1 MAYQT
6 AVSLPLPLMPSIYL
20 AAAAAMNVW
29 LACVHKSHMEV
40 GDARGASSSERS

>member
-6 AVSLPLPLMPSIYL
+6 AVALRLPLMPSIYL
-20 AAAAAMNVW
+20 AAAAMNVW

-40 GDARGASSSERS
+40 GDARGPRSSERS